1 LAVELTVEDKIDYKK
16 LRAVANGGREIRV
29 GHFDASKAE
38 IGKKM
43 YFGGMTDSY
52 ESKHGHGMMPGQMV
66 PPRPYLT
73 DGFLRDA
80 SGVEEGAKR
89 FYEGLF
95 VGRGGAMAK
104 QLADKIATDIQ
115 SFIIE
120 DNYYADILPNAEAV
134 IADKGSNHPLL
145 DSGDLAK
152 SIKGKVVKG
161 SGDE

>member
-1 LAVELTVEDKIDYKK
+1 MAVELTVEDRIDYKK
-16 LRAVANGGREIRV
+16 LKAVANGSREIRV
-29 GHFDASKAE
+29 GHFDATKAE

-43 YFGGMTDSY
+43 YFGFHADPYPSQ
-52 ESKHGHGMMPGQMV
+52 HGHGTMPGRDV
-66 PPRPYLT
+66 PPRHYLT

-95 VGRGGAMAK
+95 VGRGGVMAK

-120 DNYYADILPNAEAV
+120 DNFYADILPNAKAV
-134 IADKGSNHPLL
+134 IADKGENHPLKDTQGL
-145 DSGDLAK
+145 VK
-152 SIKGKVVKG
+152 SIQGKVVKG